1 MVLASRGGCVARID
15 AELVGRA
22 SVVLGAGRD
31 KVEDEVDPAVGIM
44 LNARPG
50 DTVRAGDPVL
60 ELHYRTI
67 ERRDAARALVER
79 AIVIDDAPAPQ
90 RPQILAH
97 IS

>member
-1 MVLASRGGCVARID
+1 
-15 AELVGRA
+15 
-22 SVVLGAGRD
+22 
-31 KVEDEVDPAVGIM
+31 VDPAVGIM